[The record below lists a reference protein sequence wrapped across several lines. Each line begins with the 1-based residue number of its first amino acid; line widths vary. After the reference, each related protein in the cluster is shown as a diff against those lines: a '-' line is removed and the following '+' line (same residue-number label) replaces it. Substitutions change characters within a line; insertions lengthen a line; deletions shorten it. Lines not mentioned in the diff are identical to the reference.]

1 LRPAP
6 LFFFPTQKKKYMNF
20 LHNALRKIIDT
31 MGYMCVILMLL
42 MVANVFYDVL
52 MRYFFNDVS
61 IGMQELEWHLF
72 AAMFMFGIGYTLK
85 EDGHVRVDI
94 FYEKW
99 LPHTQAKMDILA
111 ALVFA
116 LPIAVI
122 VMYYGYSYTLD
133 AYQMNEGSPDP
144 GGLPSRWIIRSVI
157 PLSNLFLI
165 LCIFYTILEN
175 VLKLKRPNVHEDH
188 IHNEGV

>member
-1 LRPAP
+1 MRLAP
-6 LFFFPTQKKKYMNF
+6 LFFSYQKKIFMIF
-20 LHNALRKIIDT
+20 LHNALRKFIDA

-157 PLSNLFLI
+157 LLSNLFLI

-175 VLKLKRPNVHEDH
+175 LLKLKRPNIHEDH

>member
-1 LRPAP
+1 MRSAP
-6 LFFFPTQKKKYMNF
+6 LFFSFNKKKFMNF

-122 VMYYGYSYTLD
+122 VMYYGYSYALD

-144 GGLPSRWIIRSVI
+144 GGLPYRWIIRSVI

-175 VLKLKRPNVHEDH
+175 ILKLKRPNIHEDH
-188 IHNEGV
+188 IHSEGV